1 MGNKSS
7 KTTRKVEN
15 NNNVRCQYCRD
26 FTSDI
31 IRHYS
36 VCKKLTTECNYCK
49 YLIPCKRN
57 CENKA
62 RRDLQRELSNEVE
75 LLVRCFKSRYNY
87 GSQRESLSGYSF
99 EIIDP
104 TSANSFLKIKSHKGK
119 AKTFKEFFESN
130 VLNDYHAC
138 EFSFVEQEPELIRVK
153 LLFRNILRRET
164 SRSR

>member
-7 KTTRKVEN
+7 KKTRKVEN
-15 NNNVRCQYCRD
+15 KNNIRCQHCRE

-31 IRHYS
+31 IHHYG
-36 VCKKLTTECNYCK
+36 VCKKLTTDCNYCK
-49 YLIPCKRN
+49 YLIPCKKN

-75 LLVRCFKSRYNY
+75 LLVRCFKNRHP
-87 GSQRESLSGYSF
+87 GLQRESFSGYSF

-119 AKTFKEFFESN
+119 ARTFKEFFQAN

-138 EFSFVEQEPELIRVK
+138 EFSFVEQEPDLIRVK